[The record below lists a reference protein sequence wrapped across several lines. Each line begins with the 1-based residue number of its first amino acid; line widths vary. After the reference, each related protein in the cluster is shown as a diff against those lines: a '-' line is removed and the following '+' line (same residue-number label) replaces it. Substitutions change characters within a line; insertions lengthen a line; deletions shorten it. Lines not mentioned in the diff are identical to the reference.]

1 MQSYNIN
8 GKMVALMT
16 MTLLTAKHCAV
27 EFVYGPLLHLG
38 REQSV
43 QQKTVAFDQ
52 SNEIFKA
59 WHTIAFELSEWM
71 QVICVCGLYSNRETY
86 INIIVHTD
94 SFLHLLSTEHE

>member
-59 WHTIAFELSEWM
+59 
-71 QVICVCGLYSNRETY
+71 
-86 INIIVHTD
+86 
-94 SFLHLLSTEHE
+94 